1 MTATTTA
8 YTVSPVNGLAIGH
21 IALPASVKAA
31 AMTALAPGKGSER
44 FSADGTWRYVRE
56 GRVAVQHQ
64 PTGEWMFDEQ
74 FDAIHLGFGS
84 MAEARRFTF
93 EVDAQALADS
103 TPFDGDPDCRCI
115 RACACGSYST
125 DPLD

>member
-1 MTATTTA
+1 MNTTITVHPAGGTANLGVNQIPMTAA
-8 YTVSPVNGLAIGH
+8 
-21 IALPASVKAA
+21 VKAA
-31 AMTALAPGKGSER
+31 PKTPLASGAGDVRVSK
-44 FSADGTWRYVRE
+44 DGTWRYVRE

-64 PTGEWMFDEQ
+64 PTGEWMWDELDRMQ
-74 FDAIHLGFGS
+74 LGFTS

-115 RACACGSYST
+115 RACACGSTST